1 MAEDALPVGV
11 IGVGALGRHHARVWA
26 SLPAA
31 RLVGVYDT
39 DPARAAEVAAQQGC
53 RAYADV
59 LALLGDVRA
68 VSVAVPTVDH
78 HALSRCALEQGRDV
92 LVEKPMTTTLEEAD
106 DLLALAAERGAV
118 LQVGH
123 IERFNPA
130 TEALLTA
137 GKGARFVEV
146 HRLGS
151 FSPRSLDVDVVLD
164 LMIHDL
170 DIVLC
175 LDGSEPVQIEAVGV
189 PVLTPRVDIANARL
203 RFASGLIANL
213 TASRVSVE
221 KTRKFRVFAPRTYV
235 SADFTAREAQ
245 VYRLEADESGR
256 PRIASTR
263 HGAADQEP
271 LRLQIEAFAEGGSG
285 SVPSGRLRKRRP
297 AGPRPRPRRFWLGWL
312 THLRTH
318 LRVPPVIP
326 ERDPK
331 DLVRFSLSVSFCP
344 FPSKAPT
351 KAGPPTHSPAPQAQC
366 PTAPARLDGSWADRL
381 QVQHLVWIT

>member
-1 MAEDALPVGV
+1 MVERALRAGV

-26 SLPAA
+26 GLPGA
-31 RLVGVYDT
+31 RLVGVFDA
-39 DPARAAEVAAQQGC
+39 DAAQGAEVAGQHGC
-53 RAYADV
+53 PAYRDEEALLADV
-59 LALLGDVRA
+59 EA
-68 VSVAVPTVDH
+68 VSVAVPTVGH
-78 HALSRCALEQGRDV
+78 HAVARRALERGKDV
-92 LVEKPMTTTLEEAD
+92 LLEKPMTATLEEAD
-106 DLLALAAERGAV
+106 DLMALAAARGAV

-130 TEALLTA
+130 TEALLSA
-137 GKGARFVEV
+137 GRGARFVEV

-170 DIVLC
+170 DIVLA

-203 RFASGLIANL
+203 RFRSGLIANL

-245 VYRLEADESGR
+245 VYRLEADESGK

-263 HGAADQEP
+263 VGAPDREP
-271 LRLQIEAFAEGGSG
+271 LRLQIEAFARA
-285 SVPSGRLRKRRP
+285 VRD
-297 AGPRPRPRRFWLGWL
+297 
-312 THLRTH
+312 RTPP
-318 LRVPPVIP
+318 RVPG
-326 ERDPK
+326 E
-331 DLVRFSLSVSFCP
+331 
-344 FPSKAPT
+344 
-351 KAGPPTHSPAPQAQC
+351 
-366 PTAPARLDGSWADRL
+366 DGRRALALAHAILGRMAEA
-381 QVQHLVWIT
+381 

>member
-1 MAEDALPVGV
+1 MADLRAGV

-26 SLPAA
+26 SLPGA
-31 RLVGVYDT
+31 RLVGVFDA
-39 DPARAAEVAAQQGC
+39 DPARASEVAGQEGC
-53 RAYADV
+53 PAYADAD
-59 LALLGDVRA
+59 ALLADAEV

-78 HALSRCALEQGRDV
+78 HAVARRALERGRGV
-92 LVEKPMTTTLEEAD
+92 LLEKPMTATLEEAD
-106 DLLALAAERGAV
+106 DLIALTASRGAV

-151 FSPRSLDVDVVLD
+151 FSPRSLDVDVVMD

-170 DIVLC
+170 DIVLA

-235 SADFTAREAQ
+235 SADFTARESQ
-245 VYRLEADESGR
+245 VYRLEADDAGN
-256 PRIASTR
+256 PRIASSR
-263 HGAADQEP
+263 IGAPEREP
-271 LRLQIEAFAEGGSG
+271 LRLQIEAFAR
-285 SVPSGRLRKRRP
+285 SVRDRSRPLVPGEDGRRAL
-297 AGPRPRPRRFWLGWL
+297 ALAHAILG
-312 THLRTH
+312 RMAE
-318 LRVPPVIP
+318 V
-326 ERDPK
+326 
-331 DLVRFSLSVSFCP
+331 
-344 FPSKAPT
+344 
-351 KAGPPTHSPAPQAQC
+351 
-366 PTAPARLDGSWADRL
+366 
-381 QVQHLVWIT
+381 

>member
-11 IGVGALGRHHARVWA
+11 IGVGALGRHHARVWTG
-26 SLPAA
+26 LPGV
-31 RLVGVYDT
+31 RLVGVYDI
-39 DPARAAEVAAQQGC
+39 DPARATEVAAEQGC
-53 RAYADV
+53 RAYGDV
-59 LALLGDVRA
+59 QALLEDARA

-78 HALSRCALEQGRDV
+78 HAVCRLAIERGRDV
-92 LVEKPMTTTLEEAD
+92 LLEKPMTATLDEAD
-106 DLLALAAERGAV
+106 DLLALASERKAV

-130 TEALLTA
+130 TGPLLTA
-137 GKGARFVEV
+137 GRGARFVEV

-221 KTRKFRVFAPRTYV
+221 KVRKFRVFAPRTYV
-235 SADFTAREAQ
+235 SADFTARESQ
-245 VYRLEADESGR
+245 VYRLETDGSGR
-256 PRIASTR
+256 PRIASAR

-271 LRLQIEAFAEGGSG
+271 LRLQIEAFATAVRNRSQPVVSG
-285 SVPSGRLRKRRP
+285 SDGRRALALAHAILARMADAPSGP
-297 AGPRPRPRRFWLGWL
+297 A
-312 THLRTH
+312 
-318 LRVPPVIP
+318 
-326 ERDPK
+326 
-331 DLVRFSLSVSFCP
+331 SVS
-344 FPSKAPT
+344 
-351 KAGPPTHSPAPQAQC
+351 
-366 PTAPARLDGSWADRL
+366 
-381 QVQHLVWIT
+381 

>member
-1 MAEDALPVGV
+1 MAERTLRAGV

-26 SLPAA
+26 SLPGT
-31 RLVGVYDT
+31 RLVGVFDA
-39 DPARAAEVAAQQGC
+39 DPARAAEVARQHGC
-53 RAYADV
+53 RAYADDE
-59 LALLGDVRA
+59 ALLAEAEV

-78 HALSRCALEQGRDV
+78 HAVARRALEHGRDV
-92 LVEKPMTTTLEEAD
+92 LLEKPMTSTLAEAD
-106 DLLALAAERGAV
+106 DLTALAAARGAI

-130 TEALLTA
+130 TETLLAA

-170 DIVLC
+170 DIVLA

-189 PVLTPRVDIANARL
+189 PVLTPRVDIANARV

-235 SADFTAREAQ
+235 SADFTAREAR
-245 VYRLEADESGR
+245 VYRLEADEAGR
-256 PRIASTR
+256 PRIASAR
-263 HGAADQEP
+263 QGAPDREP
-271 LRLQIEAFAEGGSG
+271 LLLQIEAFAQAVRDRTRPVVSG
-285 SVPSGRLRKRRP
+285 EDGRRAL
-297 AGPRPRPRRFWLGWL
+297 ALAHAILG
-312 THLRTH
+312 RMA
-318 LRVPPVIP
+318 
-326 ERDPK
+326 E
-331 DLVRFSLSVSFCP
+331 
-344 FPSKAPT
+344 A
-351 KAGPPTHSPAPQAQC
+351 
-366 PTAPARLDGSWADRL
+366 
-381 QVQHLVWIT
+381 

>member
-1 MAEDALPVGV
+1 MSGGTVKAGV

-26 SLPAA
+26 GVEGA
-31 RLVGVYDT
+31 RLAGVFDT
-39 DPARAAEVAAQQGC
+39 DTARAAAVAAEHGC
-53 RAYADV
+53 RAFPDPGSL
-59 LALLGDVRA
+59 LAEVDA
-68 VSVAVPTVDH
+68 VSVAVPTESH
-78 HALSRCALEQGRDV
+78 HRVARLALEAGKDV
-92 LVEKPMTTTLEEAD
+92 LLEKPMTATLEEAD
-106 DLLALAAERGAV
+106 DIMALAAARGAV

-130 TEALLTA
+130 TAALLSA

-170 DIVLC
+170 DIVLT
-175 LDGSEPVQIEAVGV
+175 LDGSPPVQIEAVGV

-245 VYRLEADESGR
+245 IYRLEPDESGR
-256 PRIASTR
+256 PRIASAR
-263 HGAADQEP
+263 HGATDQEP
-271 LRLQIEAFAEGGSG
+271 LRLQVEAFAAAVRQRSRPI
-285 SVPSGRLRKRRP
+285 VPGEDGRRAL
-297 AGPRPRPRRFWLGWL
+297 ALAHAIL
-312 THLRTH
+312 
-318 LRVPPVIP
+318 
-326 ERDPK
+326 ERM
-331 DLVRFSLSVSFCP
+331 
-344 FPSKAPT
+344 AE
-351 KAGPPTHSPAPQAQC
+351 A
-366 PTAPARLDGSWADRL
+366 
-381 QVQHLVWIT
+381 